1 MGGALLQ
8 TALLG
13 YCLFETGR
21 AGWQDELDLRNPT
34 EALLLAAAL
43 SSTEG
48 AGLVDESRF
57 GRIHS
62 LLHGEGVDLVFAPP
76 AEEMYL
82 RETVHSCF
90 PKPWCLV
97 RSDSELKRPRILKV
111 S

>member
-62 LLHGEGVDLVFAPP
+62 LLHGEGVLNDPVSIVAFTA
-76 AEEMYL
+76 
-82 RETVHSCF
+82 
-90 PKPWCLV
+90 LV
-97 RSDSELKRPRILKV
+97 RGTVAGDQFLFNGHNLANVAGEIVRS
-111 S
+111 